1 MPDVVITEFMDE
13 AVVADLATEFDVY
26 YDPELA
32 SRPDATATQVAEA
45 RALIVRNRTSVDRSL
60 LDAAPGLVAVGRLG
74 VGLDNI
80 DVAACEE
87 RGIEVLPAT
96 GANSGSVAEYVIGAV
111 LTLMRPAL
119 SDSRRVLA
127 GDWPRQSSIGSEI
140 AGKNMG
146 LIGLGDIARLVAA
159 KANALGMTVSA
170 YDPVLEPDDPAWQV
184 ATSVS
189 FPELL
194 GDSDAVSLH
203 VPLVDATR
211 RMIDASAIAQMKP
224 SAVLVNTARGGV
236 VDEGAL
242 VAALHAGQLG
252 GAALDVFERE
262 PLDATGA
269 QPFSGAP
276 NLILTPHIAGLTTES
291 QHRVSVVTATNIRQA
306 LTGVGP

>member
-1 MPDVVITEFMDE
+1 MPEVVITEFMDE
-13 AVVADLATEFDVY
+13 VVVAELATEFDVH

-32 SRPDATATQVAEA
+32 SRPDAIVTQVGAA
-45 RALIVRNRTSVDRSL
+45 RALIVRNRTSVDRPL

-87 RGIEVLPAT
+87 RGIEVFPAT
-96 GANSGSVAEYVIGAV
+96 GANSASVAEYVIGAV

-119 SDSRRVLA
+119 GDSGRVLA

-146 LIGLGDIARLVAA
+146 LIGLGDIARLVAV
-159 KANALGMTVSA
+159 KATALGMNVAA
-170 YDPVLEPDDPAWQV
+170 YDPVLEADDPAWHV

-189 FPELL
+189 FPKLL
-194 GDSDAVSLH
+194 ADSDALSLH

-211 RMIDASAIAQMKP
+211 RMIDAGAIAQMKP
-224 SAVLVNTARGGV
+224 SAVLVNTARGGI

-242 VAALHAGQLG
+242 VAALRAGRLG

-269 QPFSGAP
+269 QPFSGTP
-276 NLILTPHIAGLTTES
+276 NLIVTPHIAGLTTES

-306 LTGVGP
+306 LIGAGP